1 MGILFTTPTCFA
13 DTPIQEDF
21 MFEVISEED
30 STCEISGMIP
40 NGYDGIL
47 VIPEICTSYTGNES
61 HSYRVIGIGDYAFY
75 YMEMS
80 LNSVQLPNSI
90 TYIGAHAFER
100 CTALSTINIPYGVTA
115 IRDGAFAD
123 CLVLQTDI
131 PNSVVTI
138 GKEAFCSCASF
149 TSIDIPNSVT
159 TIGDWAFDGC
169 YNTKVLTIGSNV
181 STIGDHAFTN
191 LSLLEEI
198 RVLSPT
204 PPMIQANT
212 FDDYTVPLY
221 VPIGAAPAY
230 QSTPYWANFD
240 IKESDFT
247 GIGATREDAITVSTN
262 GNEIHLHG
270 IENGTSPL
278 VMVHNTKGQLIYS
291 GTDTTIKTPGRGLYI
306 VTVANQTFKVCL

>member
-1 MGILFTTPTCFA
+1 MGILFTTPTSFA

-138 GKEAFCSCASF
+138 GKEAFCNCASF

-159 TIGDWAFDGC
+159 TIGDWAFDG
-169 YNTKVLTIGSNV
+169 
-181 STIGDHAFTN
+181 ST
-191 LSLLEEI
+191 
-198 RVLSPT
+198 T
-204 PPMIQANT
+204 PKFLQ
-212 FDDYTVPLY
+212 
-221 VPIGAAPAY
+221 
-230 QSTPYWANFD
+230 
-240 IKESDFT
+240 
-247 GIGATREDAITVSTN
+247 
-262 GNEIHLHG
+262 
-270 IENGTSPL
+270 
-278 VMVHNTKGQLIYS
+278 
-291 GTDTTIKTPGRGLYI
+291 
-306 VTVANQTFKVCL
+306 